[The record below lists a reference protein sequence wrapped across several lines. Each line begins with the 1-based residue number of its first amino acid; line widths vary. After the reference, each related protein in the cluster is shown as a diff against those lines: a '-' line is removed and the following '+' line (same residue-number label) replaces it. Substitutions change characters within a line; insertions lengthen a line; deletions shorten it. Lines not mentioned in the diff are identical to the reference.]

1 MSVSRPLPQRTEIAE
16 GYWEAARRHEL
27 AVQRCSDCGVLRH
40 YPQERCPECISAAH
54 EWAPLSGRGTIY
66 TYAVSHAAFHPFFQ
80 DRLPYVIATIE
91 LDEGVRVLSDLD
103 EPPDEVRMGARVE
116 VFFEEL
122 DDDITLPRFRLVKA
136 DS

>member
-1 MSVSRPLPQRTEIAE
+1 MSVSRPLPLRTEIAE

-27 AVQRCSDCGVLRH
+27 AVQRCTDCGVLRH
-40 YPQERCPECISAAH
+40 YPQERCPKCISAAH
-54 EWAPLSGRGTIY
+54 EWAPLCGRGTIY
-66 TYAVSHAAFHPFFQ
+66 TYVVSHAAFHPFFQ
-80 DRLPYVIATIE
+80 ERLPYVIATIE

-116 VFFEEL
+116 VFVEEL

>member
-54 EWAPLSGRGTIY
+54 EWAPLCGRGTIY
-66 TYAVSHAAFHPFFQ
+66 TYVVSHAAFHPFFQ

-91 LDEGVRVLSDLD
+91 LDEGVRMVCDLLD
-103 EPPDEVRMGARVE
+103 TDPNSVEIGQRVAVE
-116 VFFEEL
+116 FA
-122 DDDITLPRFRLVKA
+122 DMPGQGTMPRFKVVSA
-136 DS
+136 